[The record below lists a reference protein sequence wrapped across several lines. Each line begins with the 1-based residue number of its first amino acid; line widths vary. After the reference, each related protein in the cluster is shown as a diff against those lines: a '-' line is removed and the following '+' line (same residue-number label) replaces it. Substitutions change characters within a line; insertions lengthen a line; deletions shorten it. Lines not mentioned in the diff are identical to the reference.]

1 MSKKQTSPYGTVRAS
16 RFPLVMFFGIT
27 GFLLLA
33 SGVHTG
39 LIVGMAR
46 WGVEMWLRPAVPILY
61 WLAVSGG
68 VTLFIVRMTHRTY
81 EKPTQQLAAAA
92 RQVAGGD
99 FSVYIPPVHSA
110 DKLDYL
116 DVLILDFD
124 KMVEEL
130 GSIETLKNDFAA
142 NVSHELK
149 TPLAAIQSYAQ
160 LLQGSGLAPGQQAYA
175 DAILG
180 STRRLAGL
188 VDNMLKLNKLE
199 SQKIAPQPH
208 PYDLCR
214 QLCDCALG
222 FEAVWEEKQIEF
234 EADLE
239 ETALVMADESLLE
252 LVWNNLLSNAFK
264 FTAPGGAVTL
274 RQTSGAGGVTVTVA
288 DTGCGMRRETLRHIF
303 DKFYQGDPSHA
314 TEGNGLGLAL
324 VRRILDLTDGTVT
337 VESEPGRGSA
347 FTVRLPAAG
356 AGEGER
362 QDGHV

>member
-1 MSKKQTSPYGTVRAS
+1 MSKPKTSPYGAVRPN
-16 RFPLVMFFGIT
+16 RFPLVMFFGVA

-33 SGVHTG
+33 SGVHFG
-39 LIVGMAR
+39 LIVGMNR
-46 WGVEMWLRPAVPILY
+46 WGVNEWLQPAVPILY
-61 WLAVSGG
+61 WLAVSAA
-68 VTLFIVRMTHRTY
+68 VTLFIVRMTHHTY

-92 RQVAGGD
+92 RQVASGD

-110 DKLDYL
+110 DRLDYL

-149 TPLAAIQSYAQ
+149 TPLAAIQNDAQ
-160 LLQGSGLAPGQQAYA
+160 LLQGCGLTPEQRAYA
-175 DAILG
+175 DSILG
-180 STRRLAGL
+180 STRRLASL
-188 VDNMLKLNKLE
+188 IANMLKLNKLE
-199 SQKIAPQPH
+199 SQKIAPQPR

-222 FEAVWEEKQIEF
+222 FESLWENKQIEF

-239 ETALVMADESLLE
+239 ETALVLADENLLE

-264 FTAPGGAVTL
+264 FTGPGGAVTL
-274 RQTSGAGGVTVTVA
+274 RQTSDAERVTVTVA
-288 DTGCGMRRETLRHIF
+288 DTGCGMSRETLRHIF
-303 DKFYQGDPSHA
+303 DKFYQGDTSHA

-324 VRRILDLTDGTVT
+324 VQRILDLTDGTVT

-347 FTVRLPAAG
+347 FTVRLPAARPG
-356 AGEGER
+356 REIEEDR
-362 QDGHV
+362 HE